1 MMNRHD
7 RNLLIGIVLIFLAI
21 LCATFVVRAVQ
32 DMIVQKAETQ
42 KVVLENVYDTPSY
55 KVDNIE
61 YCGINDGWY
70 EGCAEYACGV
80 MLLSA
85 YDRTST
91 IPMLLEATTFSK
103 DDKDFVYKYIGD
115 INSEGVIYP
124 KGLVITINKY
134 LSRNKDY
141 GKIHAQN
148 ISHEGWSYIRANVD
162 LGIPVACWVTKDM
175 QEPEQTDKTFENYTL
190 YKDVNCVVITDINQ
204 DGDSVTYLDPYN
216 NRGKKSIDIATF
228 VDVWEKCGGMAMKID
243 SATI

>member
-21 LCATFVVRAVQ
+21 LCAAFMFRAVQ
-32 DMIVQKAETQ
+32 DMIAQKVETK

-55 KVDNIE
+55 IADNIE

-70 EGCAEYACGV
+70 EGCAAYACGV

-85 YDRTST
+85 YGRTST
-91 IPMLLEATTFSK
+91 IPILLETTTFSK
-103 DDKDFVYKYIGD
+103 DNTDFVYEYIGD

-124 KGLVITINKY
+124 KGLVMTINKY
-134 LSRNKDY
+134 LSENKDY
-141 GKIHAQN
+141 GEIHAQN
-148 ISHEGWSYIRANVD
+148 ISHEGWSYITANVN

-190 YKDVNCVVITDINQ
+190 YKDVNCVVIIDTNQ
-204 DGDSVTYLDPYN
+204 DNNSVTYLDPYN
-216 NRGKKSIDIATF
+216 NRGKKSIDIAAF
-228 VDVWEKCGGMAMKID
+228 VDIWEKCGGMAMKID
-243 SATI
+243 STTI

>member
-7 RNLLIGIVLIFLAI
+7 KNLLIGIVLIFLAI
-21 LCATFVVRAVQ
+21 LCAAFAVRAVQ
-32 DMIVQKAETQ
+32 DVIAQQAEPKKA
-42 KVVLENVYDTPSY
+42 VLETVCDTPSY
-55 KVDNIE
+55 IVDNIE
-61 YCGINDGWY
+61 YCGIGDGWY

-80 MLLSA
+80 ILLSA
-85 YDRTST
+85 YGRTST

-134 LSRNKDY
+134 LSKNKDY

-148 ISHEGWSYIRANVD
+148 ISHEGWSYIMANVN

-190 YKDVNCVVITDINQ
+190 YKDVNCVVVIDINQ
-204 DGDSVTYLDPYN
+204 DSNSVTYLDPYN
-216 NRGKKSIDIATF
+216 DRGKQSIDIAAF

-243 SATI
+243 NATI

>member
-32 DMIVQKAETQ
+32 DMIAQKAET
-42 KVVLENVYDTPSY
+42 KKAVLETIYDTPSY

-61 YCGINDGWY
+61 YCGISDGWY
-70 EGCAEYACGV
+70 EGCAAYACGV

-85 YDRTST
+85 YGRTST
-91 IPMLLEATTFSK
+91 IPMLLETTTFSK
-103 DDKDFVYKYIGD
+103 DDEDFVYEYIGD

-134 LSRNKDY
+134 LSGNKDY
-141 GKIHAQN
+141 GEIHAQN
-148 ISHEGWSYIRANVD
+148 ISHEGWSYIKANVN

-190 YKDVNCVVITDINQ
+190 YKDVNCVVIIDINQ
-204 DGDSVTYLDPYN
+204 DSDSVVYLDPYN
-216 NRGKKSIDIATF
+216 NRGKKTIDIATF
-228 VDVWEKCGGMAMKID
+228 VDTWEKCGGMAMKID

>member
-7 RNLLIGIVLIFLAI
+7 RNLLIGIVSIFLAI
-21 LCATFVVRAVQ
+21 LCAAFVVRAVQ
-32 DMIVQKAETQ
+32 DTLAQQAEPKKA
-42 KVVLENVYDTPSY
+42 VLETVCDTPSY
-55 KVDNIE
+55 IVDNIE
-61 YCGINDGWY
+61 YCGIGDGWY
-70 EGCAEYACGV
+70 EGCAAYACGV

-85 YDRTST
+85 YGRIST

-134 LSRNKDY
+134 LSKNKDY

-148 ISHEGWSYIRANVD
+148 ISHEGWSYIMANVN

-190 YKDVNCVVITDINQ
+190 YKDVNCVVVIDINQ
-204 DGDSVTYLDPYN
+204 DNDSVTYLDPYN
-216 NRGKKSIDIATF
+216 DRGKKSIDIATF
-228 VDVWEKCGGMAMKID
+228 VDIWEKCGGMAMKID

>member
-32 DMIVQKAETQ
+32 DMIAQKAET
-42 KVVLENVYDTPSY
+42 KKAVLETIYDTPSY

-61 YCGINDGWY
+61 YCGISDGWY
-70 EGCAEYACGV
+70 EGCAAYACGV

-85 YDRTST
+85 YGRTST
-91 IPMLLEATTFSK
+91 IPMLLETTTFSK
-103 DDKDFVYKYIGD
+103 DDEDFVYEYIGD

-134 LSRNKDY
+134 LSGNKDY
-141 GKIHAQN
+141 GEIHAQN
-148 ISHEGWSYIRANVD
+148 ISHEGWSYIKANVN

-175 QEPEQTDKTFENYTL
+175 QELEQTDKTFENYTL
-190 YKDVNCVVITDINQ
+190 YKDVNCVVIIDINQ
-204 DGDSVTYLDPYN
+204 DSDSVVYLDPYN
-216 NRGKKSIDIATF
+216 NRGKKTIDIATF
-228 VDVWEKCGGMAMKID
+228 VDTWEKCGGMAMKID